1 VKIFQTPGRLAV
13 ISGLSMMACGHARPE
28 PAAPPPPPRPTVQ
41 LAVLPAESDSF
52 PGAARAVTTQLA
64 VAKVKGADETK
75 VSKVSLE
82 VAQLAV
88 ECVEPTAACYEAVGR
103 SMSAN
108 RLLFARIDSAT
119 KRSLKVTV
127 TLYDVDANAELKT
140 AEKVF
145 ATETEAARGAAALV
159 DEVTQ

>member
-1 VKIFQTPGRLAV
+1 MSGRLA
-13 ISGLSMMACGHARPE
+13 IIAGTTMTACGPARPE
-28 PAAPPPPPRPTVQ
+28 PVAPQAFKSTVQ

-52 PGAARAVTTQLA
+52 PGAARAVSSSLA
-64 VAKVKGADETK
+64 LAKVKGTDETK
-75 VSKVSLE
+75 ISKVSLE

-88 ECVEPTAACYEAVGR
+88 ECVEPTGACYEAVGR

-119 KRSLKVTV
+119 RRQLKVTV
-127 TLYDVDANAELKT
+127 TLFDVDANAALKT

-159 DEVTQ
+159 DEVTR